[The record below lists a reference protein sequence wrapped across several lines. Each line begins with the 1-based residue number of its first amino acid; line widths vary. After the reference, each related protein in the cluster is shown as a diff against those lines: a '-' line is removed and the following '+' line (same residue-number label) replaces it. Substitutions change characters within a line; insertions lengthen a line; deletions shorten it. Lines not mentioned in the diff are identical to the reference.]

1 MVPALALAS
10 LSCRSPLTGV
20 SEIGGASLSVAFRVP
35 DIAPARTRGPGS
47 RVLLPTTASLRFEL
61 YRNGE
66 LYESAVLEP
75 GAGGL
80 YSRRY
85 EGLEP
90 GAWRVVA
97 TASDAQGEYA
107 SCDQDITLRPGE
119 NALTA
124 ALFPTD
130 PIVLAPGSNGPHAV
144 PAGRSVIFSFT
155 PPYAGSW
162 VLSAPGAPGALAW
175 NADGLPLAGYAQGA
189 TRVRY
194 PSAAAGAPV
203 YFSVYADGDAASVSP
218 GVLLSPSGARL
229 ATFAGTGSASVLGPA
244 DEAYDEIILDIA
256 ELSDGSVIA
265 VGEYYDKG
273 DASERVMGF
282 VIKYTESGA
291 VDRSFGSYGWLS
303 LDKYHATK
311 PNAVTVQDLGGV
323 ERVIVSGITIDSV
336 EGPYGYFAA
345 RVTADGRL
353 DGTYGNTKPEK
364 DGYYTHATKLSDVAL
379 SSTGKA
385 AVDALGRLILPANIN
400 EVELR
405 ATVLCVRADG
415 SDLDYDGFGGGMG
428 YIQADIA
435 NIKADAVA
443 IASNGNVFVASTRTS
458 VNQVYISKLDA
469 SGNSIAI
476 MNGQAVYGAYDSLM
490 YPGAGTLT
498 IGGLAIA
505 GPSGDQVVYLAGNE
519 GGAMLVTAIRAGDGS
534 LYYGAGTNGIF
545 IDGIYTSPEA
555 GLRATGLIVEPDGN
569 IVVTGYHETD
579 RACIATRISHDGGVS
594 QLDTAFDV
602 QSGLYRQFSSGI
614 PASGA
619 EYAYAAILGRNGDL
633 WFGGSMNQIGVSTQ
647 DPLAFRHPT
656 YPDPVYGASRTP
668 LRLAEAYFYDALTL
682 DDGSIVAVGCRGDEG
697 IIAKYTPAGQLD
709 TAFGNAGFRTYS
721 SGGIP
726 AQFYAVALAPATG
739 NIIAA
744 GVGEGGGFA
753 MSVDPASGAGSA
765 QWGIGS
771 ELTNADVQIYY
782 SIAIAQDGS
791 TLLLGKT
798 GDPQE
803 RIHRY
808 TVNPTPAATLAV
820 SGTIYAANY
829 KAGSIAALPDGS
841 FAACTMTDAGLAR
854 LVYIDSGMTMRG
866 TCTLN
871 SSLEPRHT
879 RLAIGDDGYYVVGR
893 TAAGGAYQPYAA
905 RFSIEENTP
914 MLDWEW
920 HGSTM
925 ASTQSDYP
933 YGIAAHP
940 DGRVYLTGSELVS
953 MEPLSVR
960 AYVIGLDAGT
970 GQPDPAFGSGGRYTL
985 AIQDGALAIPMAIAA
1000 APNGDLAVG
1009 GLVGDGV
1016 GNELGMLTVV
1026 R

>member
-1 MVPALALAS
+1 MRRPRTALIVQLTAIVMVPALALAS

-218 GVLLSPSGARL
+218 GVLLSPSGARQ
-229 ATFAGTGSASVLGPA
+229 ATFAGTGSASALGPA

-336 EGPYGYFAA
+336 EGPYGYFA
-345 RVTADGRL
+345 
-353 DGTYGNTKPEK
+353 
-364 DGYYTHATKLSDVAL
+364 
-379 SSTGKA
+379 
-385 AVDALGRLILPANIN
+385 I
-400 EVELR
+400 
-405 ATVLCVRADG
+405 C
-415 SDLDYDGFGGGMG
+415 
-428 YIQADIA
+428 
-435 NIKADAVA
+435 
-443 IASNGNVFVASTRTS
+443 TR
-458 VNQVYISKLDA
+458 
-469 SGNSIAI
+469 
-476 MNGQAVYGAYDSLM
+476 MRC
-490 YPGAGTLT
+490 T
-498 IGGLAIA
+498 I
-505 GPSGDQVVYLAGNE
+505 
-519 GGAMLVTAIRAGDGS
+519 
-534 LYYGAGTNGIF
+534 
-545 IDGIYTSPEA
+545 
-555 GLRATGLIVEPDGN
+555 
-569 IVVTGYHETD
+569 
-579 RACIATRISHDGGVS
+579 
-594 QLDTAFDV
+594 
-602 QSGLYRQFSSGI
+602 
-614 PASGA
+614 
-619 EYAYAAILGRNGDL
+619 
-633 WFGGSMNQIGVSTQ
+633 
-647 DPLAFRHPT
+647 
-656 YPDPVYGASRTP
+656 
-668 LRLAEAYFYDALTL
+668 
-682 DDGSIVAVGCRGDEG
+682 
-697 IIAKYTPAGQLD
+697 
-709 TAFGNAGFRTYS
+709 
-721 SGGIP
+721 
-726 AQFYAVALAPATG
+726 
-739 NIIAA
+739 
-744 GVGEGGGFA
+744 
-753 MSVDPASGAGSA
+753 
-765 QWGIGS
+765 
-771 ELTNADVQIYY
+771 
-782 SIAIAQDGS
+782 
-791 TLLLGKT
+791 
-798 GDPQE
+798 
-803 RIHRY
+803 
-808 TVNPTPAATLAV
+808 
-820 SGTIYAANY
+820 
-829 KAGSIAALPDGS
+829 
-841 FAACTMTDAGLAR
+841 
-854 LVYIDSGMTMRG
+854 
-866 TCTLN
+866 
-871 SSLEPRHT
+871 
-879 RLAIGDDGYYVVGR
+879 
-893 TAAGGAYQPYAA
+893 
-905 RFSIEENTP
+905 
-914 MLDWEW
+914 
-920 HGSTM
+920 
-925 ASTQSDYP
+925 
-933 YGIAAHP
+933 
-940 DGRVYLTGSELVS
+940 
-953 MEPLSVR
+953 
-960 AYVIGLDAGT
+960 
-970 GQPDPAFGSGGRYTL
+970 
-985 AIQDGALAIPMAIAA
+985 
-1000 APNGDLAVG
+1000 
-1009 GLVGDGV
+1009 
-1016 GNELGMLTVV
+1016 
-1026 R
+1026 